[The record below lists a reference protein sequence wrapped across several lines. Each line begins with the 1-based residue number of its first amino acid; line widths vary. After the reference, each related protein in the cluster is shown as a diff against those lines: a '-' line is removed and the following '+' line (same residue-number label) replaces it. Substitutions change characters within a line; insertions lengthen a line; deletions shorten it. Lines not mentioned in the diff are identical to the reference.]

1 MLTWLYI
8 ISFYIISAFVS
19 LLVVNKQWLSLLLIS
34 EVLLVLIFLLLLSI
48 ACFYNVYVLIFFSF
62 FVLILGGLELALSL
76 LLLLI

>member
-8 ISFYIISAFVS
+8 ISFYIVSAFIS

-34 EVLLVLIFLLLLSI
+34 EVLLVLIFLLLLSA
-48 ACFYNVYVLIFFSF
+48 ACFYNIYVLIFFSF